1 MENKEYTT
9 RLKDIIE
16 LYLNDHVEIVYV
28 WNDGKHGHGRVVL
41 DTRKEE
47 DCKNATAILN
57 KYANYFV
64 THVYCTIGDARQV
77 IYITHNWHLES
88 GRRVYE

>member
-1 MENKEYTT
+1 MEKEYTT

-16 LYLNDHVEIVYV
+16 LYLNDEVQIVYV
-28 WNDGKHGHGRVVL
+28 WRDEKRGYGRTVL

-47 DCKNATAILN
+47 DCKNATAILER
-57 KYANYFV
+57 YANYFV
-64 THVYCTIGDARQV
+64 TNVYCTIVDVRQI
-77 IYITHNWHLES
+77 IYITHNWHLEH